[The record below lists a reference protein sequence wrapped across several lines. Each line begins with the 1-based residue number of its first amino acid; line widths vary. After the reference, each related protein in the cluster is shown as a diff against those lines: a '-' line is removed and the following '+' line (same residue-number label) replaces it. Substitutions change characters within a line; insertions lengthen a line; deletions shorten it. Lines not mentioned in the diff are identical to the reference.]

1 MDQKSNMKNWIGLY
15 ESTIHLLLIKL
26 NQFMTVF

>member
-1 MDQKSNMKNWIGLY
+1 MKNWIGWY
-15 ESTIHLLLIKL
+15 ESTLQLLLIKL